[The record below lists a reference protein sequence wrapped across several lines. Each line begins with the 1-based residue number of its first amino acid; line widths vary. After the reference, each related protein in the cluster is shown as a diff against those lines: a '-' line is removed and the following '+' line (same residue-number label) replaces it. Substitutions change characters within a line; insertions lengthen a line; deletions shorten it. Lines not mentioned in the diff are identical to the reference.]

1 MIDLLEKETVFFR
14 GEAIGINYIFDCDIE
29 IFVDERG
36 EIADVSGCGSETAK
50 KLLNKI

>member
-1 MIDLLEKETVFFR
+1 MEFLKKGTVFFR
-14 GEAIGINYIFDCDIE
+14 GEAIGTNYIFDCDIE
-29 IFVDERG
+29 IFVDEWG